1 MAKSKQGLH
10 GRVSHVPRRRRKK
23 PANRVER
30 AFDGVKEL
38 VSDIANRLFSGSGE
52 RKVMKKQVSSK
63 KTGATRKRSAQ
74 QRQAAAKKVGA
85 THVRLGRQRQAA
97 AKKAARSRAAKM
109 S

>member
-1 MAKSKQGLH
+1 MAKSKQGLRA
-10 GRVSHVPRRRRKK
+10 RVSHVPGRRRKK

-38 VSDIANRLFSGSGE
+38 VSDIANRLFSRSGE
-52 RKVMKKQVSSK
+52 RKVTKKQVSSK
-63 KTGATRKRSAQ
+63 KSGATRKRSAQ

-85 THVRLGRQRQAA
+85 THVRLGRKRQAA
-97 AKKAARSRAAKM
+97 AKKAARSRAAKT